1 MEDFYVAFGPGGVL
15 GTVAAMVL
23 GGFAK
28 GVVGFALPLIAV
40 SIMAS
45 FLPAKVAVALMVVPI
60 LVSNLLQALR
70 GGMAEAWASLVKYRR
85 LNLVFFVTIV
95 FAARLVVLMP
105 DAMLYG
111 VLGATIT
118 GFGAAQVLGW
128 RPTFAPRR
136 ARLAEILAGI
146 AAGIFGGIAG
156 IWGPPLV
163 IYLLAAEVPKI
174 EMVRVQ
180 SITFA
185 LGAIVLLVSHAQ
197 SGVLD
202 AMTLPM
208 STWLTL
214 PTLAGM
220 FLGYGVQDRLD
231 QELFRKVTLIVLIAA
246 GLNLLRRAIGA

>member
-1 MEDFYVAFGPGGVL
+1 MDAFYAAFGFGAIL
-15 GTVAAMVL
+15 GTIAAMTL

-70 GGMAEAWASLVKYRR
+70 GGAAEAWASLVKYRR

-95 FAARLVVLMP
+95 IAARLVVVLP
-105 DAMLYG
+105 DMALYG
-111 VLGATIT
+111 VLGVAIT

-128 RPTFAPRR
+128 RPVFAARR
-136 ARLAEILAGI
+136 ARLAEVVAGV
-146 AAGIFGGIAG
+146 ASGIFGGIAG

-163 IYLLAAEVPKI
+163 IYLLAAEVPKV
-174 EMVRVQ
+174 EAVRVQ
-180 SITFA
+180 SITFL
-185 LGAIVLLVSHAQ
+185 LGATVLLVSHVQ

-208 STWLTL
+208 SAWLTL

-220 FLGYGVQDRLD
+220 FVGYGVQDRLD
-231 QELFRKVTLIVLIAA
+231 QELFRKVTLIVLIVA
-246 GLNLLRRAIGA
+246 GLNLLRRALGA